1 MLNGRC
7 ATAAQAECLLEVWKR
22 TDATPAADGC
32 AEDNGES
39 ISSVLNQSNRE
50 SRIERSAGV
59 IRERAVNVKWSAC
72 DQRAVPCKLIPFV
85 AESVLRLQFF
95 RICDLR
101 IDCGSGQQCQ
111 ERSTTFP
118 PRKLIT
124 LKKRLQFFMEELE

>member
-59 IRERAVNVKWSAC
+59 IRARAVNVKWSAC
-72 DQRAVPCKLIPFV
+72 DQRAVQCKLIPFV
-85 AESVLRLQFF
+85 AESVLSHEKALNSVVFTT
-95 RICDLR
+95 IWSSEP
-101 IDCGSGQQCQ
+101 DCES
-111 ERSTTFP
+111 
-118 PRKLIT
+118 LIS
-124 LKKRLQFFMEELE
+124 RDCNSSESAIYG